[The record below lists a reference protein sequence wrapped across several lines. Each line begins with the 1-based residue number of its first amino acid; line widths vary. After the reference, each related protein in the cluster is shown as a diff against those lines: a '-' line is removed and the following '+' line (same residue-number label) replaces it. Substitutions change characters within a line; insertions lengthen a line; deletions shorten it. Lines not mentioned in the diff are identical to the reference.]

1 MESLLY
7 AQAQWILLK
16 LIVTLSLVVS
26 PENIKPEKKKKN
38 HPQKIFEKF

>member
-38 HPQKIFEKF
+38 LPH